1 MNFYLASKKVIPT
14 TKNAIVI
21 GNSLGHDL
29 TLSNGQYHHIN
40 TRTLVEGLG
49 PCIKLTAWGGKDKF
63 EAHSAPEL
71 ENAVKNNIKGVTEL
85 IFDFEKLEYMA
96 SAGLRVLLS
105 AAKVMKK
112 QGSMKIINVT
122 EPVMDVFT
130 FTGMADML
138 EIEKL

>member
-1 MNFYLASKKVIPT
+1 MTVT
-14 TKNAIVI
+14 TNVD
-21 GNSLGHDL
+21 G
-29 TLSNGQYHHIN
+29 T
-40 TRTLVEGLG
+40 
-49 PCIKLTAWGGKDKF
+49 KLTVTPEGKLGTT
-63 EAHSAPEL
+63 SAPEL
-71 ENAVKNNIKGVTEL
+71 EKAVKNNIKGVTEL

-105 AAKVMKK
+105 AGKVMKK

-130 FTGMADML
+130 FTGMVDVM

>member
-1 MNFYLASKKVIPT
+1 MNVT
-14 TKNAIVI
+14 TNLDGA
-21 GNSLGHDL
+21 
-29 TLSNGQYHHIN
+29 
-40 TRTLVEGLG
+40 
-49 PCIKLTAWGGKDKF
+49 KLTVTAEGKLGTT
-63 EAHSAPEL
+63 SAPEL

-130 FTGMADML
+130 FTGMADVMD
-138 EIEKL
+138 IEKL